1 MITMRSLASGPS
13 AGAICRAMRKEC
25 ECDPSSGKTSPV
37 WDVPPCRDTPHAET
51 HPYPSS
57 GDNQDA
63 AGLVF

>member
-13 AGAICRAMRKEC
+13 AGAICERMRKEC

-51 HPYPSS
+51 LPLPK
-57 GDNQDA
+57 QW
-63 AGLVF
+63 